1 MSVLKVSLAYRE
13 VNNLS
18 AVMQLV
24 CTLAAY
30 FLFLSLAI
38 VWVAHLW
45 VAIPFAVCAGIAG
58 IRLYML
64 QHDCM
69 HRCFIRPKWLN
80 DAIGIVLSV
89 FTLSPFYACRFNHGQ
104 HHSHVGDLDHRES
117 FEINVLTV
125 DEYRALSPLRQLVYR
140 VYRSPFTLFI
150 VGPFV
155 VFAILNRFPKN
166 TLKHGF
172 VGDVLLHNAM
182 LAGFVGMIYAL
193 AGMGGVWMLVLT
205 IYSGASLSVII
216 PYVEHNFED
225 VLWGRK
231 PDLEREDAALKGSAV
246 LDFGRLF
253 HLLTA
258 NIGFHD
264 LHHLNPNIPSYN
276 LKRCYDALEADGLL
290 ASRKVGWREAFSC
303 FRWKLWDEQQGKMV
317 TFTAV

>member
-1 MSVLKVSLAYRE
+1 MSILKVSLAYRK
-13 VNNLS
+13 VKNVS
-18 AVMQLV
+18 AIVQLV
-24 CTLAAY
+24 CTLMAY

-38 VWVAHLW
+38 LSVAHLW
-45 VAIPFAVCAGIAG
+45 VAIPLAVCAGIAG

-69 HRCFIRPKWLN
+69 HRCFIRPRWVN
-80 DAIGIVLSV
+80 DAIGVGLSI

-125 DEYRALSPLRQLVYR
+125 EEYRALPMLRKLAYR
-140 VYRSPFTLFI
+140 VYRSPFTLLV
-150 VGPFV
+150 VGPFL
-155 VFAILNRFPKN
+155 VFAVFNRLPKN
-166 TLKHGF
+166 TWKHGF
-172 VGDVLLHNAM
+172 VGDVLLHNAL
-182 LAGFVGMIYAL
+182 LAVFVWGIYAL
-193 AGMGGVWMLVLT
+193 AGFGGVGMLLVT

-231 PDLEREDAALKGSAV
+231 PELEHQEAALRGSAV
-246 LDFGRLF
+246 LDFGDLF
-253 HLLTA
+253 HLVTA

-276 LKRCYDALEADGLL
+276 LKRCYEKLEADGML

-303 FRWKLWDEQQGKMV
+303 FQWKLWDEQQGKMV
-317 TFTAV
+317 TFAAV